1 MEKDAAV
8 VPPTKSFL
16 ISLIAGGMAGTG
28 VDVALYPL
36 DTIKTRLQ
44 SSQGFLKAGGFK
56 GVYKGLSAAAAG
68 SAPGAALFFSS
79 YETTKAFL
87 QKQQPHLADSP
98 VIHMASAAMGETAGC
113 LVRVPTEIVKQ
124 NLQTGAFQS
133 FQESIRSIY
142 GTNGI
147 AGFYRGYWSLLAR
160 EIPFSFIQF
169 PLWEGMKVV
178 LLPSIP
184 PPYPSPHTSTWSQR
198 QGEAVSP
205 VQGAVC
211 GSLSGGF
218 AAFITTPL
226 DVIKTRL
233 MLGKDAQ
240 GVEYIGMRDAFTRVY
255 TQEGWQTLFS
265 GVKPRTM
272 WITIGG
278 FVFFGVYEHASAT
291 LSR

>member
-1 MEKDAAV
+1 
-8 VPPTKSFL
+8 
-16 ISLIAGGMAGTG
+16 AGGMAGTG

-160 EIPFSFIQF
+160 E
-169 PLWEGMKVV
+169 
-178 LLPSIP
+178 
-184 PPYPSPHTSTWSQR
+184 STWSQR

-211 GSLSGGF
+211 GALSGGF
-218 AAFITTPL
+218 AASITTPL

>member
-1 MEKDAAV
+1 MENDRAA
-8 VPPTKSFL
+8 PKSFL
-16 ISLIAGGMAGTG
+16 SSLIAGGMAGTG

-44 SSQGFLKAGGFK
+44 SSQGFIKAGGFK

-68 SAPGAALFFSS
+68 SAPGAALFFST
-79 YETTKAFL
+79 YESTKSFL
-87 QKQQPHLADSP
+87 QKQNPHLADSP
-98 VIHMASAAMGETAGC
+98 AIHMASAAMGETAGC
-113 LVRVPTEIVKQ
+113 LIRVPTEIVKQ
-124 NLQTGAFQS
+124 NLQTGAYKT
-133 FQESIRSIY
+133 FQESVSSIY
-142 GTNGI
+142 ANKGI

-169 PLWEGMKVV
+169 PLWEGLKA
-178 LLPSIP
+178 SWGK
-184 PPYPSPHTSTWSQR
+184 Y
-198 QGEAVSP
+198 QGEPVSP
-205 VQGAVC
+205 VQGAIC
-211 GSLSGGF
+211 GSISGGI

-226 DVIKTRL
+226 DVVKTRL

-240 GVEYIGMRDAFTRVY
+240 GVEYKGMRDAFTRVY

-278 FVFFGVYEHASAT
+278 FVFFGVYEQASAS
-291 LSR
+291 LSTVV

>member
-1 MEKDAAV
+1 
-8 VPPTKSFL
+8 
-16 ISLIAGGMAGTG
+16 AGGMAGTG

-87 QKQQPHLADSP
+87 QKQQPQRADSP
-98 VIHMASAAMGETAGC
+98 VIHMASAAMGET
-113 LVRVPTEIVKQ
+113 Q

-160 EIPFSFIQF
+160 EVCVYVSNSNVIP
-169 PLWEGMKVV
+169 
-178 LLPSIP
+178 
-184 PPYPSPHTSTWSQR
+184 R
-198 QGEAVSP
+198 EAVSP

-240 GVEYIGMRDAFTRVY
+240 GVEYRGMRDAFTRVY

>member
-1 MEKDAAV
+1 
-8 VPPTKSFL
+8 
-16 ISLIAGGMAGTG
+16 AGGMAGTG

-68 SAPGAALFFSS
+68 SAPGGTLSCCRHRCSS

-98 VIHMASAAMGETAGC
+98 VIHMASAAMGET
-113 LVRVPTEIVKQ
+113 Q

-160 EIPFSFIQF
+160 EVRVQ
-169 PLWEGMKVV
+169 LH
-178 LLPSIP
+178 LLP
-184 PPYPSPHTSTWSQR
+184 R
-198 QGEAVSP
+198 EAVSP

-240 GVEYIGMRDAFTRVY
+240 GVEYRGMRDAFTRVY

>member
-1 MEKDAAV
+1 MLRA
-8 VPPTKSFL
+8 
-16 ISLIAGGMAGTG
+16 
-28 VDVALYPL
+28 
-36 DTIKTRLQ
+36 
-44 SSQGFLKAGGFK
+44 
-56 GVYKGLSAAAAG
+56 
-68 SAPGAALFFSS
+68 AALFFST
-79 YETTKAFL
+79 YETTKRFL
-87 QKQQPHLADSP
+87 QQLQPHLADSP
-98 VIHMASAAMGETAGC
+98 VVHMASAAMGETAGC

-142 GTNGI
+142 GTSGV

-169 PLWEGMKVV
+169 PLWEGMKTAWG
-178 LLPSIP
+178 
-184 PPYPSPHTSTWSQR
+184 HH
-198 QGEAVSP
+198 QGEIVSP

-211 GSLSGGF
+211 GSISGGF
-218 AAFITTPL
+218 AAFVTTPL

-240 GVEYIGMRDAFTRVY
+240 GVEYRGMRDAFTRVY

-265 GVKPRTM
+265 GVKPRTT

-278 FVFFGVYEHASAT
+278 FVFFGVYEQASAT
-291 LSR
+291 LPF

>member
-1 MEKDAAV
+1 
-8 VPPTKSFL
+8 
-16 ISLIAGGMAGTG
+16 
-28 VDVALYPL
+28 
-36 DTIKTRLQ
+36 
-44 SSQGFLKAGGFK
+44 
-56 GVYKGLSAAAAG
+56 
-68 SAPGAALFFSS
+68 
-79 YETTKAFL
+79 
-87 QKQQPHLADSP
+87 
-98 VIHMASAAMGETAGC
+98 AGC

-169 PLWEGMKVV
+169 PLWEGMK
-178 LLPSIP
+178 
-184 PPYPSPHTSTWSQR
+184 STWSQR

-240 GVEYIGMRDAFTRVY
+240 GVEYRGMRDAFTRVY